1 MWRNYMTVGVRA
13 LVKNK
18 TYAFINIF
26 GLAIGLA
33 ACLMLLLY
41 VRYETT
47 YDQSLPNAENTYQFQ
62 THYQDKQTG
71 QIGDLQM
78 ASYVTEQRLRND
90 FPQIEHSVYALGS
103 APVIRRGAEAL
114 STEHVLL
121 VNNLFFDVLQF
132 PFVQG
137 DPRTALS
144 QANSV
149 VLTQSEA
156 RRIFG
161 TENVLGRTLTMIS
174 RGRTIDYRVTGIAH
188 DLPRNTHVRFTM
200 VARIDIARWFSDQ
213 PNFLTCW
220 GCQSGWVYFTL
231 RPGSDPAAI
240 QAALP
245 AWEHRNIPNE
255 TYGRTVYN
263 PGDDEDWRVTNIR
276 DVHLGV
282 AQDSAMRPGN
292 DWTSI
297 YTFTIIAFLIL
308 GMACVNFTNLATA
321 RASQR
326 AREVALR
333 KVLGANRQQ
342 LITQFLAESVLIAAI
357 AMLLAL
363 ALVEL
368 LLPALGTFLD
378 ADLQMT
384 YFGWTG
390 MLLPILGL
398 TLLVGAAGGVYPA
411 FYLSRFQ
418 PAQVLKA
425 NKSSAEA
432 SGSGLLRSILVVA
445 QFSVSI
451 GLIICTMVVYA
462 QTVYARTVDPGY
474 HRDGLIQIE
483 NLGRRQLA
491 ARADTITQEMA
502 RVPGVVSVG
511 RSGIGVATDNNN
523 NTGVLMPGHT
533 DPINI
538 GNYSVDVDFFRTM
551 GIQLVAG
558 RLFDPNRP
566 GDDSTIPLPADGPEG
581 VAANN
586 ALETAMAARGINVV
600 INELAARRM
609 GYRDP
614 AEAVGKTI
622 MVGYFDPEDGLVPTH
637 IIGVVRDSRF
647 RSIREPVDPIMFRL
661 DRTFATA
668 LLVRYDAANPQ
679 AARNNIEQAWK
690 RLAPDVPFDGIFSED
705 KVAELYTAEQ
715 ARAKVFA
722 GFAILAVIVAC
733 LGLFGLAAFTAERRT
748 KEIGIR
754 KVLGARTRDIIQL
767 LAWQFS
773 QPVLI
778 ASLFGSAVAWLVMR
792 NWLQRFDTYISMGVW
807 PFVGASLLA
816 LVIAIGTIAGHAF
829 KVARANPILALR
841 YE

>member
-13 LVKNK
+13 LIKNR

-41 VRYETT
+41 VRYETS
-47 YDQSLPNAENTYQFQ
+47 YDEWLPNAENTYQFQ
-62 THYQDKQTG
+62 THYKSKQTG
-71 QIGDLQM
+71 EEGDLQM
-78 ASYVTEQRLRND
+78 AAYVSGQRLKAD
-90 FPQIEHSVYALGS
+90 FPQVDRMVYALG
-103 APVIRRGAEAL
+103 AEPVIKRASDVL
-114 STEHVLL
+114 PTENALL
-121 VNNLFFDVLQF
+121 VDNLFFDVLQF
-132 PFVQG
+132 PLAQG
-137 DPRTALS
+137 DPRTALA
-144 QANSV
+144 QTNSV

-156 RRIFG
+156 RRVFG

-174 RGRTIDYRVTGIAH
+174 RGYTIDYRVTGVAR
-188 DLPRNTHVRFTM
+188 DLPRNSHVRFTI
-200 VARIDIARWFSDQ
+200 VARIDFNRWFADNPQ
-213 PNFLTCW
+213 FMTCW

-231 RPGSDPAAI
+231 RPGADPAAI
-240 QAALP
+240 QAQLP
-245 AWEHRNIPNE
+245 AWERRNIPTQNF
-255 TYGRTVYN
+255 GQLRYN
-263 PGDDEDWRVTNIR
+263 DGDEEDWRLVNVR
-276 DVHLGV
+276 DVHLGI
-282 AQDSAMRPGN
+282 AQDGTMKPGN
-292 DWTSI
+292 DRQTI
-297 YTFTIIAFLIL
+297 VTFTIIAFLIL

-357 AMLLAL
+357 AMVLAL

-368 LLPALGTFLD
+368 LLPPLSHFLD
-378 ADLQMT
+378 ADLAMH
-384 YFGWTG
+384 YFGWDG
-390 MLLPILGL
+390 MLLPIVVL

-418 PAQVLKA
+418 PAVVLKA

-432 SGSGLLRSILVVA
+432 QGSGILRNVLVVA
-445 QFSVSI
+445 QFAVSI
-451 GLIICTMVVYA
+451 GLIICTAVVYA

-483 NLGRRQLA
+483 NLGRRQLET
-491 ARADTITQEMA
+491 RADSIAEEMSH
-502 RVPGVVSVG
+502 VPGVISVG

-523 NTGVLMPGHT
+523 NTGVQVPGQ
-533 DPINI
+533 PEPANI
-538 GNYSVDVDFFRTM
+538 GNYSVDVGFMPTM

-558 RLFDPNRP
+558 RMFDENRP
-566 GDDSTIPLPADGPEG
+566 GDDSTMPYPSTPEQQR
-581 VAANN
+581 
-586 ALETAMAARGINVV
+586 AMAARGINVV
-600 INELAARRM
+600 INELAAHRM
-609 GYRDP
+609 GFRNP
-614 AEAVGKTI
+614 ADAVGKT
-622 MVGYFDPEDGLVPTH
+622 VGVSYFEEEIGLVPTH

-647 RSIREPVDPIMFRL
+647 RSIREPIDPILFRL
-661 DRTFATA
+661 DRTFAGT
-668 LLVRYDAANPQ
+668 LLVRYDARDPAG
-679 AARNNIEQAWK
+679 ARRNVEEAWK
-690 RLAPDVPFDGIFSED
+690 RLAPDVPYDGVFSED
-705 KVAELYTAEQ
+705 KIAELYTIEQ

-754 KVLGARTRDIIQL
+754 KVLGARTRDIIRL

-773 QPVLI
+773 KPVIIANLI
-778 ASLFGSAVAWLVMR
+778 AWPVAWWAMR
-792 NWLQRFDTYISMGVW
+792 SWLNTFDARIDLGPT
-807 PFVGASLLA
+807 PFLLAGLLA